1 MDYDQQIQAAL
12 LRKKSA
18 QTGFDTPQGQ
28 MVSGRFVAP
37 NALQYIAAGLR
48 GVSGARDAEMAE
60 QEVQDLQGKKQ
71 QAISQALR
79 TFGEKANPSQ
89 AGTGATNLVNDAL
102 PPEMQIGAMPKM
114 APRQPDMT
122 GAYQALADSGVS
134 DLQKAGMQG
143 FLQMPQMQAQAQAR
157 EDDRAFKQQEAQ
169 ANREAKAQQ
178 LATEHQRRM
187 DMLQA
192 QNASRADMLAAQ
204 QDFQR
209 EMKKMQAQGASAQPY
224 FQPVQTAQG
233 VMAFN
238 ARTGRM
244 EPILGGNGQPVVG
257 AQFDPSLQGS
267 LAGAKAGATTEAKS
281 RAESKMMAPQAIAQA
296 DEAVKLVDD
305 LLAAPGFKQAVG
317 GSRMLGL
324 QKIPGTSAK
333 DFDIRLDQLKG
344 KQFLQAFESLKGGGQ
359 ITEVEGKK
367 ATDAIARM
375 DAAGSEAEFTK
386 AAKEFQGVIRAG
398 ADRARAA
405 AGGALA
411 PAAPKARIKF
421 DAQGNPIQ

>member
-1 MDYDQQIQAAL
+1 M
-12 LRKKSA
+12 LRQRDASGRTQYQNPEGK
-18 QTGFDTPQGQ
+18 
-28 MVSGRFVAP
+28 MVSGRYIAP
-37 NALQYIAAGLR
+37 NFLEYLSAGLR
-48 GVSGARDAEMAE
+48 SAGAGREAQMAG
-60 QEVQDLQGKKQ
+60 QEAQDLQTQKQ
-71 QAISQALR
+71 SAIANALR

-122 GAYQALADSGVS
+122 GAYQALADSGVA

-157 EDDRAFKQQEAQ
+157 EDDRAFRSQ
-169 ANREAKAQQ
+169 AAIDKREAESKALSEKIAAG
-178 LATEHQRRM
+178 LASDREKREFQEKMFEREKE
-187 DMLQA
+187 
-192 QNASRADMLAAQ
+192 
-204 QDFQR
+204 FQR
-209 EMKKMQAQGASAQPY
+209 EMKKMQVQGASAQPY

-281 RAESKMMAPQAIAQA
+281 RAESKLMAPQAIAQA

-359 ITEVEGKK
+359 ITEMEGKK

-405 AGGALA
+405 AGGAPA